1 MPSGIVIIDK
11 PAGWTSMDVCAK
23 LRGILKERRVGHGG
37 TLDPIAT
44 GVLPVFAGTAT
55 RAVEFA
61 EKGDKEY
68 IAGLRLG
75 MVTNTQDSAGEVLE
89 ERAVSV
95 GREELEAVLPRFT
108 GPIEQVPPMFSA
120 IKRNGKKLYELARK
134 GQEVHRDPRPV
145 TIHALEVLERSGPD
159 RFLLRVR
166 CSKGTYVRTLCHD
179 IGQALGCGGCMDQLR
194 RTMAAGVT
202 NSLGDRSKVTI
213 AGANP
218 RSRLRSM
225 ARRSRAWWPRWTP
238 SKKPR
243 AITRFL
249 LFSIHRQLHPHPRPA
264 GKGGG
269 GGGGPV
275 PGAALRHR
283 RASAARKADRHLPAG
298 PTYDK
303 PGSRLPAAGPR
314 LSTCISVYSKFSSET
329 LAQARAAYDWHRLF
343 MVSRFPDTPAPPHL
357 PAGPTYDKPGSR
369 LPAAGPRLRG
379 LRRPGGGGGQ
389 KVGNHR
395 LRAGN
400 HRDLHAAV
408 FDVFHLHFCVLQ
420 IFFRNPCPGARRL

>member
-194 RTMAAGVT
+194 RTMAAGFTLADVVT
-202 NSLGDRSKVTI
+202 LEQVQETGEALLRPVDSLFKGLPALAVRS
-213 AGANP
+213 AGQEKRVRCGGGITLPEAP
-218 RSRLRSM
+218 DGTYRLYGRDGTFLCL
-225 ARRSRAWWPRWTP
+225 SRA
-238 SKKPR
+238 
-243 AITRFL
+243 A
-249 LFSIHRQLHPHPRPA
+249 
-264 GKGGG
+264 
-269 GGGGPV
+269 
-275 PGAALRHR
+275 
-283 RASAARKADRHLPAG
+283 
-298 PTYDK
+298 
-303 PGSRLPAAGPR
+303 
-314 LSTCISVYSKFSSET
+314 
-329 LAQARAAYDWHRLF
+329 
-343 MVSRFPDTPAPPHL
+343 
-357 PAGPTYDKPGSR
+357 
-369 LPAAGPRLRG
+369 
-379 LRRPGGGGGQ
+379 GGQ
-389 KVGNHR
+389 LTSIKN
-395 LRAGN
+395 
-400 HRDLHAAV
+400 
-408 FDVFHLHFCVLQ
+408 
-420 IFFRNPCPGARRL
+420 FFGA